1 MTYAVVSIPVSCD
14 LKLDLHWWL
23 HFLDKYN
30 GVSVIGTEFLESS
43 EQLFSTDASL
53 TGCGAICEGEYFHEV
68 FPRSITQQQLSIT
81 ELELLT
87 VVVAIKLWQ
96 LS

>member
-1 MTYAVVSIPVSCD
+1 MLRLLNELRNCDSRRRTIPVSYE
-14 LKLDLHWWL
+14 LKLDLQWWL

-53 TGCGAICEGEYFHEV
+53 TGCGAICEGEYFHEPV
-68 FPRSITQQQLSIT
+68 SYTH
-81 ELELLT
+81 LT
-87 VVVAIKLWQ
+87 LPTKRIV
-96 LS
+96 

>member
-23 HFLDKYN
+23 HFLDKCN
-30 GVSVIGTEFLESS
+30 GVSVIGTDFLEFS

-53 TGCGAICEGEYFHEV
+53 TGCGAICEEEYFHEL
-68 FPRSITQQQLSIT
+68 FPLSITQQQLPLQS
-81 ELELLT
+81 
-87 VVVAIKLWQ
+87 
-96 LS
+96 

>member
-1 MTYAVVSIPVSCD
+1 MSRLLNALRSCDSRRSSIPLSCD

-30 GVSVIGTEFLESS
+30 GVSVIGTEFLESR

-68 FPRSITQQQLSIT
+68 FPRSIT
-81 ELELLT
+81 
-87 VVVAIKLWQ
+87 
-96 LS
+96 